1 MHHIPLIIIIC
12 LFVQTDFNIR
22 TVLTM
27 PIGILLVF
35 INFIFLSSILGILA
49 ARFKDI
55 DPTVKALMPP
65 MLLLTPVLWK
75 PEMLGE
81 FSYFIYFNPFT
92 YFVSVIRNDLIG
104 LSFDIYIWLG
114 MIFITMLNLV
124 IFVALYH
131 KKRNRIIFWI

>member
-1 MHHIPLIIIIC
+1 M
-12 LFVQTDFNIR
+12 
-22 TVLTM
+22 
-27 PIGILLVF
+27 
-35 INFIFLSSILGILA
+35 A

-104 LSFDIYIWLG
+104 LSFDIYLAWND
-114 MIFITMLNLV
+114 FITMLNLV

-131 KKRNRIIFWI
+131 KKRNRIILDIDMECNIKLNEVCLDFPIYDSDLYLLEMRLKTIPGLLMTQDQLLIKMG